1 MKTKILKFSIITAII
16 GIALWSCKKDEINTI
31 QNNTDLLSRIEL
43 QTKEFNSSQNLI
55 QAKINWKKVMK
66 VAGSDLLGA
75 LAGGVS
81 GATIGTA
88 IPGVGNAAGATIGMI
103 VGGVGGSLK
112 AAGSISN
119 TGSSSGNV
127 GNSNNEFDYI
137 GEQHINYLS
146 LYDNNNT
153 YFNNNELNTTTFY
166 NNLTSSAINIGL
178 ISDNST
184 NAYTLEQLN
193 NDLTFLDIN
202 FDENDFSPIINNL
215 YNQNLLNTQEKDIL
229 ILYFN
234 SLLNTANFTDF
245 VNYSIAIE
253 SDITN
258 SNVSNISKQILLST
272 MSTTRW
278 DVDYWLNANI

>member
-202 FDENDFSPIINNL
+202 FDENDFSSIINNL

-258 SNVSNISKQILLST
+258 SNVSTISKQILLST
-272 MSTTRW
+272 MSTIRW

>member
-1 MKTKILKFSIITAII
+1 M
-16 GIALWSCKKDEINTI
+16 GIALWSCKKDEINTV

-112 AAGSISN
+112 ASGSISN

-178 ISDNST
+178 ISDNTT

-193 NDLTFLDIN
+193 NDLTFLDMN

-229 ILYFN
+229 ILYSN

-258 SNVSNISKQILLST
+258 SNVSTISKQILLST

>member
-1 MKTKILKFSIITAII
+1 MKTKILKFSIITAIM
-16 GIALWSCKKDEINTI
+16 GIALWSCKKDEINTV

-112 AAGSISN
+112 ASGSISN

-178 ISDNST
+178 ISDNTT

-193 NDLTFLDIN
+193 NDLTFLDMN

-229 ILYFN
+229 ILYSN

-258 SNVSNISKQILLST
+258 SNVSTISKQILLST